1 MPSTSFETFTEGPI
15 RFSLIKSFTP
25 NFKVYKL
32 ASKYPHLCSAMPFI
46 LILVVYAR
54 PEYQKNKLLCFL
66 CNIPHKYPS
75 QTTQYSM
82 HFLGLFRFIAHICSS
97 CVTDLCST
105 KPSQKEEREI
115 TPKNI
120 QGYTPPWAK
129 SFRIPMEK

>member
-1 MPSTSFETFTEGPI
+1 MQDLS
-15 RFSLIKSFTP
+15 IKKT
-25 NFKVYKL
+25 K
-32 ASKYPHLCSAMPFI
+32 CSG
-46 LILVVYAR
+46 
-54 PEYQKNKLLCFL
+54 FL

-120 QGYTPPWAK
+120 QGYTQPWAK
-129 SFRIPMEK
+129 PFLIPKEKYILKINAFCFMNVDKIRERNF